1 MQVMKAYKPT
11 SMIYALRQKRNV
23 MTAVMLRD
31 MRTRYFNHGLGF
43 LVVALWPLAHM
54 LILIMIYTI
63 TNRSTPFGESM
74 RVFFLT
80 GLIPTLTFMYVSR
93 FMSLSLVLN
102 RPMLAFPVVMVT
114 DIMAARALL
123 EIVAAFLTLFFA
135 LSILWFLGD
144 DPWPRDVF
152 QAAYAYLATILLAVG
167 VGVLA
172 GVMVIFFN
180 FFATLY
186 ALAMILVYI
195 SSGTLFVATQLP
207 DAISGPL
214 SWNPVV
220 HAVEWMRI
228 AYFDGYSDK
237 LLSKSYLIG
246 FGLTSLFLGL
256 ALERILRRKMLEG

>member
-1 MQVMKAYKPT
+1 MRAKSGYGPITIV
-11 SMIYALRQKRNV
+11 YALRQKRNV
-23 MTAVMLRD
+23 MMAVMLRD

-54 LILIMIYTI
+54 LILISIYTLS
-63 TNRSTPFGESM
+63 NRATPFGESM
-74 RVFFLT
+74 NVFFLT

-93 FMSLSLVLN
+93 FMSLSLILN
-102 RPMLAFPVVMVT
+102 RPMLAFPVVKVT

-135 LSILWFLGD
+135 LSILWLIGD
-144 DPWPRDVF
+144 DPWPRDIF

-167 VGVLA
+167 VGTLA
-172 GVMVIFFN
+172 GVTVMFFN
-180 FFATLY
+180 FFVTIY
-186 ALAMILVYI
+186 ALAMIVVYI
-195 SSGTLFVATQLP
+195 ASGNLFVVSQLP

-214 SWNPVV
+214 SWNPVI
-220 HAVEWMRI
+220 HAVEWMRT
-228 AYFDGYSDK
+228 AYYDGYSDK
-237 LLSKSYLIG
+237 ILSKSYLIG